1 MVKGP
6 TPGRLFGMS
15 EVVNLI
21 KGADKGDDGWTSGY
35 SAKCISNF

>member
-21 KGADKGDDGWTSGY
+21 KGA
-35 SAKCISNF
+35 KCISNF